1 MDEAINLSCKFS
13 LPICFNILFP
23 AKILNGVAP
32 PTAPGQRRAAG
43 WRFQRSFDAFYPGK
57 TPPHSD
63 HSTTLTKAPPQGA
76 GRRWPGALRAWFR
89 AGSAGTNDLRRAG
102 FTPPPPNRTWPDLR
116 SNLPDLNPVFTVRS
130 VNHAIRAVATDA
142 IPTKY
147 RRDTAWV
154 FCPLT
159 LFPGALCESR

>member
-1 MDEAINLSCKFS
+1 MRQSTCLANFLCRFVSTFS
-13 LPICFNILFP
+13 SLRKYSTGSPHQLPPASAEPRGGASNAHLTHFIP
-23 AKILNGVAP
+23 AKHLLTQF
-32 PTAPGQRRAAG
+32 TARPSPKRRPRG
-43 WRFQRSFDAFYPGK
+43 RV
-57 TPPHSD
+57 
-63 HSTTLTKAPPQGA
+63 GA
-76 GRRWPGALRAWFR
+76 GPARCALGSGPGLPEPTIR
-89 AGSAGTNDLRRAG
+89 AGRGSPRL
-102 FTPPPPNRTWPDLR
+102 FPNRTWPDLR